1 MRINIVMGFFLPVPP
16 LAGGASEKSW
26 YGLARE
32 FAVRGHEVTIICREW
47 PGQPS
52 RESIADVNF
61 VRIQGHHHTSSLT
74 RNLWLDFQWS
84 LRVWRALKPADIT
97 IANCIA
103 LPLWLGS
110 FPRGSGRVVVMPGR
124 MPKGQFR
131 LYRRLHRVIAVSSV
145 VRTAVLKENP
155 RLAPLIRLFGYPI
168 NWRLLAS
175 QRPTRTEDAPLTI
188 GYIGRLNREKG
199 LELLA
204 DATVKLAKNVNL
216 PPWRLLL
223 CGPADVAHGGSGPE
237 FAAALRQRLAVALSA
252 EQFCIQAPEFS
263 EQRLAAIYGQ
273 IDIFCYPSLAVH
285 GETFGVAVAEAMGA
299 GAVPV
304 VSSLENFADFV
315 RPEESGVVFDQT
327 APDAADRLANALAG
341 LMTDATRRRRLAAA
355 AQAAVQAYDYP
366 TFAAR
371 LLADL
376 STLLPAG
383 HQ

>member
-1 MRINIVMGFFLPVPP
+1 MGFFLPVPP

-32 FAVRGHEVTIICREW
+32 FAARGHAVTIICRDW
-47 PGQPS
+47 PGQPP
-52 RESIADVNF
+52 RERIADVNF
-61 VRIQGHHHTSSLT
+61 VRIQGHDHTASLA

-84 LRVWRALKPADIT
+84 LRVWRALKPADVT

-175 QRPTRTEDAPLTI
+175 QRPTRAEDTPLTI

-199 LELLA
+199 LELLV